1 MFCHVFLTGPPGIG
15 KTTLI
20 RKVSEVLISSGVPVD
35 GFYTEEVRQGHRRVG
50 FDVVTISGNRGKLA
64 RISGDA
70 NNDRCRHRVGQ
81 YVVDISSFEQ
91 LVLPLMDPFSS
102 TKALNK
108 RVCVIDEI
116 GKMELF
122 SQPFTSAVGK
132 VLDNPSVVVLG
143 TLPVSKGRLLPFVEE
158 IRHRQD
164 VKLFN
169 VTKQNRDEIVHEIVT
184 SIEECRIEK
193 SK

>member
-1 MFCHVFLTGPPGIG
+1 MSFFFFSI
-15 KTTLI
+15 
-20 RKVSEVLISSGVPVD
+20 SFVLS
-35 GFYTEEVRQGHRRVG
+35 TQ
-50 FDVVTISGNRGKLA
+50 K
-64 RISGDA
+64 
-70 NNDRCRHRVGQ
+70 
-81 YVVDISSFEQ
+81 
-91 LVLPLMDPFSS
+91 SS

>member
-1 MFCHVFLTGPPGIG
+1 MVDCLNEEG
-15 KTTLI
+15 K
-20 RKVSEVLISSGVPVD
+20 VP
-35 GFYTEEVRQGHRRVG
+35 EVRERLQ
-50 FDVVTISGNRGKLA
+50 VVV
-64 RISGDA
+64 SGDA

-169 VTKQNRDEIVHEIVT
+169 VGAFLLI
-184 SIEECRIEK
+184 
-193 SK
+193 